1 MMYCFQKLATA
12 ALRIKIKDSQRFQMG
27 EVQWFKQQ
35 QVVLCSY
42 KTLEFH
48 SWLWKPSA
56 HGCMYSEM
64 PRSLKSQLFHIVP
77 YKQDAFPGQTVK
89 TLICLPLTSF
99 PKYQEANSYKARM
112 GDLCELVILIF
123 LPFLV

>member
-42 KTLEFH
+42 KTPEFH
-48 SWLWKPSA
+48 S
-56 HGCMYSEM
+56 
-64 PRSLKSQLFHIVP
+64 
-77 YKQDAFPGQTVK
+77 
-89 TLICLPLTSF
+89 
-99 PKYQEANSYKARM
+99 
-112 GDLCELVILIF
+112 
-123 LPFLV
+123 